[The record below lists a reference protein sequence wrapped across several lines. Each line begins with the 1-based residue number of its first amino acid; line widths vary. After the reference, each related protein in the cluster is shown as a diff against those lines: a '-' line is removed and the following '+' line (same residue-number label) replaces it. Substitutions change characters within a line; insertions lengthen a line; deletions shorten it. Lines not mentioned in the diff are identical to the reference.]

1 MNPLIKLYLKT
12 FRLRYF
18 FNSLSY
24 YVFYNKNNLEYL
36 RNSYRGK
43 PLLIVGNGPS
53 LNKTPLDNFI
63 DRFKSI
69 PSELI
74 FFGQTKY
81 NDSGAIRVKQ

>member
-1 MNPLIKLYLKT
+1 
-12 FRLRYF
+12 
-18 FNSLSY
+18 
-24 YVFYNKNNLEYL
+24 
-36 RNSYRGK
+36 
-43 PLLIVGNGPS
+43 VGNGPS